1 MVRDPFGAEEV
12 PNVQVVLDAL
22 NDEDCR
28 KLVSNLDEPMTAQE
42 LADRT
47 DIPKSTTYRKL
58 DKLTEASVLDE
69 RTEIRSDGHH
79 TTRYVIDFEAVRIAL
94 GEDREFEVDIE
105 RPARTPDERL
115 ADMWSE
121 VRKET

>member
-1 MVRDPFGAEEV
+1 MVRDPLGAEEA
-12 PNVQVVLDAL
+12 PEVQAVLDAL
-22 NDEDCR
+22 HDQDCR
-28 KLVSNLDEPMTAQE
+28 TIVNHLEEPMSAQE
-42 LADRT
+42 LA
-47 DIPKSTTYRKL
+47 STTEIPQSTAYRKL
-58 DKLTEASVLDE
+58 DKLTEATILDE

-79 TTRYVIDFEAVRIAL
+79 TTRYVIDVEEVRFPL
-94 GEDREFEVDIE
+94 SEDLAFGVELD